1 MVSVDGW
8 CAMAIQQLHQQDSEI
23 CACIDYCSEA
33 AQACELCADACAEAD
48 AEMARC
54 LRLCRDVA
62 DLASMH
68 ARFLARESEF
78 HTTQAALVADAAEA
92 CRDECAQFDVDHCQ
106 TCAEVLEP
114 CIESCRAM
122 AQ

>member
-23 CACIDYCSEA
+23 SACIDYCSEA
-33 AQACELCADACAEAD
+33 AQACELCADACAEAG

-62 DLASMH
+62 DLTSMH
-68 ARFLARESEF
+68 ARFHA
-78 HTTQAALVADAAEA
+78 TQAALVADAAEA
-92 CRDECAQFDVDHCQ
+92 CRDECAQFDADHCQ